1 MKIRKICFSL
11 IELLI
16 VIAIITIL
24 AGMLLPA
31 LKMAKKQA
39 ESIRCASNLKQL
51 AQTGTMYSTDYNEYV
66 IPIFQSASPGKS
78 WPLNLELLGYSK
90 SILKLREEAF
100 APPSASYDQFYAMMR
115 TTANFE
121 DSRKID
127 NMQFLYGKKTS
138 PSRFPFLMDSI
149 VTSTKKQT
157 YYLYW
162 AGTTN
167 YDNTRFINMRHN
179 KKANIAAMDGHV
191 LSCTGRAAQQ
201 SFSFENANDSMFITG
216 TGSSL
221 DIFNLY
227 IE

>member
-16 VIAIITIL
+16 VIAIISIL
-24 AGMLLPA
+24 AAMLLPA
-31 LKMAKKQA
+31 LKLAKRQA
-39 ESIRCASNLKQL
+39 ESIRCASNLKQITQM
-51 AQTGTMYSTDYNEYV
+51 ASMYAGDYNEFI
-66 IPIFQSASPGKS
+66 IPIYQSASIGKS

-90 SILKLREEAF
+90 NILKLRENTF
-100 APPSASYDQFYAMMR
+100 APPAASYDQFYAMMR
-115 TTANFE
+115 TTSNFE

-127 NMQFLYGKKTS
+127 NMQFLYGTKTS
-138 PSRFPFLMDSI
+138 PSRFPFLMDSL

-167 YDNTRFINMRHN
+167 YDTTRFINMRHN
-179 KKANIAAMDGHV
+179 KRANISALDGHV
-191 LSCTGRAAQQ
+191 SLSAGKEARTT
-201 SFSFENANDSMFITG
+201 FSLANANDATFITG

-227 IE
+227 TE